1 MEGGRLGLREGAGVG
16 VVDGS
21 DGVAGG
27 GGRKASEDAISKRVI
42 MIVLDK
48 LKTLCG
54 YCQNVG
60 VEKIKNWNCTYF
72 EP

>member
-27 GGRKASEDAISKRVI
+27 VGGRHPRMRFQKES
-42 MIVLDK
+42 L
-48 LKTLCG
+48 
-54 YCQNVG
+54 
-60 VEKIKNWNCTYF
+60 
-72 EP
+72 